1 VAGRG
6 IDVARARGAT
16 NGSAVVVR
24 RRSFQEALLE
34 SGIYE
39 SLRSAGEMGALGLKS
54 VAVAVRPP
62 YSWVPDAIVETS
74 KAFRRCIV
82 PLAISVATF
91 IVALAILIFGILL
104 HELGATDREAG
115 GMWIAF
121 TREVCVWVT
130 GMIFAGVAGSAITA
144 DLGAR
149 RIREELDALA
159 VLGVDKVRALVV
171 PRVVATTIAAPVLG
185 ILATTIVTGVNYA
198 IAPGHLHLPG
208 AVWRDS
214 LVGDII
220 PLDLYAVLIKYTII
234 GFFVGV
240 VSCHKGLSSKAGAE
254 GVGRAVNQTVV
265 ITFFGV
271 WLINTLFNLAYLTLF
286 PQTAILRG

>member
-1 VAGRG
+1 M
-6 IDVARARGAT
+6 
-16 NGSAVVVR
+16 
-24 RRSFQEALLE
+24 LE
-34 SGIYE
+34 SALYD
-39 SLRSAGEMGALGLKS
+39 SLQSAGEMGVLAVRS
-54 VAVAVRPP
+54 VGAWFRPP
-62 YSWVPDAIVETS
+62 YPWFRDAVVETS
-74 KAFRRCIV
+74 KAFRRCII
-82 PLAISVATF
+82 PLAISVSVF
-91 IVALAILIFGILL
+91 LIALAVLVFGNLL

-130 GMIFAGVAGSAITA
+130 GMTFAGVVGSAITA

-149 RIREELDALA
+149 KIREELDALA
-159 VLGVDKVRALVV
+159 VLGVDKVRA
-171 PRVVATTIAAPVLG
+171 APVLG
-185 ILATTIVTGVNYA
+185 ILATSTVVAVNYA
-198 IAPGHLHLPG
+198 VAPSHLHLSP
-208 AVWRDS
+208 AVFRDS
-214 LVGDII
+214 LIGDIL

-240 VSCHKGLSSKAGAE
+240 VACHKGLSSKAGAE

-271 WLINTLFNLAYLTLF
+271 WMINTLFNLAYLTLF

>member
-1 VAGRG
+1 MDLGLYSS
-6 IDVARARGAT
+6 I
-16 NGSAVVVR
+16 
-24 RRSFQEALLE
+24 RSLA
-34 SGIYE
+34 
-39 SLRSAGEMGALGLKS
+39 EMGALVVR
-54 VAVAVRPP
+54 VARVAVRGP
-62 YSWVPDAIVETS
+62 YSWVPDAVVETA
-74 KAFRRCIV
+74 KACRRCLI
-82 PLAISVATF
+82 PLALSVTTF
-91 IVALAILIFGILL
+91 IIALAILVFGNLL

-121 TREVCVWVT
+121 TREVCVWIT
-130 GMIFAGVAGSAITA
+130 GMVFAGVVGSAITA

-149 RIREELDALA
+149 KVREELDALA
-159 VLGVDKVRALVV
+159 VLGVDRVRSLVL
-171 PRVVATTIAAPVLG
+171 PRIVATTVAAPTLG

-198 IAPGHLHLPG
+198 VAPGHLHLSA

-220 PLDLYAVLIKYTII
+220 PLDLYAALIKYTII

-240 VSCHKGLSSKAGAE
+240 VSCHKGLSSPAGAE

-265 ITFFGV
+265 VTFFGI
-271 WLINTLFNLAYLTLF
+271 WLINTLFNLAYLTVF

>member
-1 VAGRG
+1 MATGGAVRDSKNG
-6 IDVARARGAT
+6 ARAPVPSRT
-16 NGSAVVVR
+16 L
-24 RRSFQEALLE
+24 EEILLG
-34 SGIYE
+34 SGIYD
-39 SLRSAGEMGALGLKS
+39 SLRSAGEMGG
-54 VAVAVRPP
+54 VAVRSVGAWFRPP
-62 YSWVPDAIVETS
+62 YPWFPEAIVEAS
-74 KAFRRCIV
+74 KAFRRCII
-82 PLAISVATF
+82 PLVLSVSVF
-91 IVALAILIFGILL
+91 IIALAILVFGNLL

-130 GMIFAGVAGSAITA
+130 GMVFAGVAGSAITA

-149 RIREELDALA
+149 KIRDELDALA
-159 VLGVDKVRALVV
+159 VLGVDRVRALVV
-171 PRVVATTIAAPVLG
+171 PRVAATTIACPVLG
-185 ILATTIVTGVNYA
+185 IFATTIVVGVNYA
-198 IAPGHLHLPG
+198 VAPNHLHVSA
-208 AVWRDS
+208 AVWRNS
-214 LVGDII
+214 LIGDVL

-240 VSCHKGLSSKAGAE
+240 VSTHKGLSSRAGAE

-271 WLINTLFNLAYLTLF
+271 WLINSLFNLAYLTVF

>member
-1 VAGRG
+1 M
-6 IDVARARGAT
+6 
-16 NGSAVVVR
+16 
-24 RRSFQEALLE
+24 LE
-34 SGIYE
+34 SGFYD
-39 SLRSAGEMGALGLKS
+39 SLQAAGEMGVLAVRS
-54 VAVAVRPP
+54 VAAWFQPP
-62 YSWVPDAIVETS
+62 YPWFRDAVVETS
-74 KAFRRCIV
+74 KAFRRCII
-82 PLAISVATF
+82 PLAISVSVF
-91 IVALAILIFGILL
+91 LIALAVLVFGNLL

-130 GMIFAGVAGSAITA
+130 GMTFAGIAGSAITA

-149 RIREELDALA
+149 KIREELDALA
-159 VLGVDKVRALVV
+159 VLGVDKVRALAV
-171 PRVVATTIAAPVLG
+171 PRVLATTVAAPVLG
-185 ILATTIVTGVNYA
+185 ILATSIVVAVNYA
-198 IAPGHLHLPG
+198 VAPSHLHLTP
-208 AVWRDS
+208 AVFRNS
-214 LVGDII
+214 LIGDIL

-240 VSCHKGLSSKAGAE
+240 VACHKGLSSRAGAE

>member
-1 VAGRG
+1 
-6 IDVARARGAT
+6 
-16 NGSAVVVR
+16 
-24 RRSFQEALLE
+24 
-34 SGIYE
+34 
-39 SLRSAGEMGALGLKS
+39 MGVL
-54 VAVAVRPP
+54 AVRSVGAWFHPP
-62 YSWVPDAIVETS
+62 YSWFPDAVVEAS
-74 KAFRRCIV
+74 KALRRCII
-82 PLAISVATF
+82 PLALSVSVF
-91 IVALAILIFGILL
+91 IIALSVLVFGNLL

-130 GMIFAGVAGSAITA
+130 GMVFAGVAGSAITA

-149 RIREELDALA
+149 KIREELDALA

-171 PRVVATTIAAPVLG
+171 PRVLATTVACPVLG
-185 ILATTIVTGVNYA
+185 IMATTIVVGVNYA
-198 IAPGHLHLPG
+198 VAPSHLHLAPS
-208 AVWRDS
+208 VWRNS

-240 VSCHKGLSSKAGAE
+240 VSCAKGLSSKPGAE

-271 WLINTLFNLAYLTLF
+271 WLINTLFNLAYLTVF